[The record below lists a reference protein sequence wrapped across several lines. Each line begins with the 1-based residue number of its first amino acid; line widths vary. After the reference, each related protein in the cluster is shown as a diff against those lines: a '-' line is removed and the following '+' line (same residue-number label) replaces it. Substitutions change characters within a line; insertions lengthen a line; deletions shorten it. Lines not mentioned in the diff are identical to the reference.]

1 MLTGKQRAHLK
12 SMANTMEPVF
22 QIGKNGLT
30 DNFLKQIEDY
40 LEANELVKV
49 KVLKNSLLDATDMA
63 REIAD
68 AVGAEFIQ
76 SLGNK
81 FVLYKESKNN
91 KKIQLP

>member
-68 AVGAEFIQ
+68 AVGAEFVQ